1 MKLLK
6 RISNMSILELQE
18 LQEAVLTEIQR
29 RKFNVLGGPAVE
41 SVDRAPTAAP
51 APATSTEEP
60 EVRNTLPLP
69 NRRVSRNPRRLR
81 RAA

>member
-6 RISNMSILELQE
+6 RVHNMSVFDLQD

-29 RKFNVLGGPAVE
+29 RKAIVSGGPAVE
-41 SVDRAPTAAP
+41 STAS
-51 APATSTEEP
+51 PATEP
-60 EVRNTLPLP
+60 ELPDTLPGP
-69 NRRVSRNPRRLR
+69 GRRISRMPRRLR

>member
-6 RISNMSILELQE
+6 RINNMSILELQN

-29 RKFNVLGGPAVE
+29 RKVIEFGGPGDE
-41 SVDRAPTAAP
+41 SADPEPADAAP
-51 APATSTEEP
+51 VAESDGPS
-60 EVRNTLPLP
+60 TLPLP

>member
-6 RISNMSILELQE
+6 RITNMSIDELQE

-29 RKFNVLGGPAVE
+29 RKAMLSGDPAIEPIE
-41 SVDRAPTAAP
+41 SDAATAAP
-51 APATSTEEP
+51 AAAEP
-60 EVRNTLPLP
+60 DFPPTLPMP
-69 NRRVSRNPRRLR
+69 SRRVSRNPRRLR